1 MVQKQHQPSA
11 TMLAKMR
18 QGFFEVDARGVLVYM
33 DPMIGPLCNA
43 RRLVM
48 VRYQPAPRRLELSLE
63 GTVVQRFD
71 LDGDP
76 VDGCR
81 AAFHAYFVLFTRL
94 CRSTAT
100 AIMAIAD
107 DPGHATL
114 VPAPRTIA
122 A

>member
-1 MVQKQHQPSA
+1 MQKQHQPSA
-11 TMLAKMR
+11 AMLAKMR

-48 VRYQPAPRRLELSLE
+48 VRYQAAPRRLELSLD
-63 GTVVQRFD
+63 GTVVQRFE
-71 LDGDP
+71 LDGDV
-76 VDGCR
+76 VDACR

-94 CRSTAT
+94 CRSNEQAN
-100 AIMAIAD
+100 
-107 DPGHATL
+107 PNGHRH
-114 VPAPRTIA
+114 PANPPTVVAPIPLA